1 MGEEEHLENCNVYVG
16 GLHPDVDQA
25 MLRKKFRHLGD
36 IKQIRID
43 WRQKG
48 YGFIHYAT
56 HEQARECIE
65 DMDGRLILG
74 QPIKCRWAQNKK
86 KQQERERERELAEK
100 NGTLNDPTDPNAVTL
115 NGVDLNV
122 ADDINMNHPQP
133 IRQQQQQQQRV
144 LTGMGDTESF
154 YNNNN
159 KKKSEMNITTVSGDN
174 SASSS
179 GFLSMA
185 TKRKPKRKS
194 PPALENN
201 EGKKQDTSH
210 I

>member
-1 MGEEEHLENCNVYVG
+1 MG
-16 GLHPDVDQA
+16 
-25 MLRKKFRHLGD
+25 
-36 IKQIRID
+36 
-43 WRQKG
+43 
-48 YGFIHYAT
+48 IHYAT

-100 NGTLNDPTDPNAVTL
+100 NGTMNDPTDPNAVTL

-133 IRQQQQQQQRV
+133 VRQQQQQRAV
-144 LTGMGDTESF
+144 PGMGNTASF
-154 YNNNN
+154 YNNNANN
-159 KKKSEMNITTVSGDN
+159 KQDGMNSGATTGDT

-179 GFLSMA
+179 GFL
-185 TKRKPKRKS
+185 
-194 PPALENN
+194 
-201 EGKKQDTSH
+201 
-210 I
+210 